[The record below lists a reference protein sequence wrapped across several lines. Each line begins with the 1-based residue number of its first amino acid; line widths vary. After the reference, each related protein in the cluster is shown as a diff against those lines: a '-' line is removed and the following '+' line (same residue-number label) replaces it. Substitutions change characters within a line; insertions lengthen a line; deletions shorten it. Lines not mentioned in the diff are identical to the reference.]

1 MTEKSLH
8 SQGGAVVD
16 RLNRAAI
23 PTTLRLIMPSSQ
35 FFPVPSFLLAALC
48 VVANTSLG
56 AQGTPGYTATNASTE
71 RTLEAQAISRPN
83 PVRARALSK
92 ALSAETHVAGTPAQ
106 ARTRDYV
113 IAQMKAMGLET
124 EVRQYDVF
132 IPHPTSVQLWRV
144 SPHVRTLRLAEPAV
158 AGDPTSRLGQYLTV
172 NGHSGVGD
180 VTADVMYV
188 NYGLIEDYAR
198 LDSLGISVKGRIAIA
213 RYGRSFRGIK
223 AREAEK
229 HGASAL
235 LIFSD
240 PEQDGYVKG
249 DVYPNG
255 PMRNRNGVQ
264 RGSVFNGAGDPATPG
279 YASTPGAPR
288 LTSDQMA
295 IPHIPVVPISYGNA
309 SELLEGLTGR
319 QAPDGWQGGLPF
331 RYHVGPG
338 PVKARIKVTDDRATH
353 GTKPIYDTFGIV
365 RGSEFPEEIVMVGGH
380 RDAWGPGTADNV
392 SGTVSVLEA
401 ARAVA
406 EAVKAGHRPKRTII
420 FATWDAEEWGLM
432 GSSEYVEDDSLRLMK
447 GGVAYLNQDVA
458 AQGIRFGGGGSPSL
472 RPALRD
478 IARAVPDPSGKGS
491 VYAEWRRAERV
502 TEHAEPEMGDPG
514 GGSDFAGFY
523 NHIGIPI
530 AEWGFG
536 GSGGVYHSQYDD
548 FAWMSRFGDST
559 FAYHAAA
566 ARIGAALLLRLA
578 NADILPYDYVEFA
591 RTMARYVPALDSAL
605 QARHWSGNTALLRD
619 AIALM
624 EREASAFSSA
634 RDSVLAAGVP
644 SRAQRETVNAALL
657 KVERALARPEG
668 LRTRPWYRN
677 LIYVADQDNGY
688 ANMVFPSVKEALRA
702 RDEALTM
709 RELTDLAQHFD
720 MATRALTAARHA
732 LQ

>member
-1 MTEKSLH
+1 LKNAQHEPISHQPVMSLKH
-8 SQGGAVVD
+8 RSVSRIHAAVVF
-16 RLNRAAI
+16 
-23 PTTLRLIMPSSQ
+23 S
-35 FFPVPSFLLAALC
+35 LLASA
-48 VVANTSLG
+48 SLG
-56 AQGTPGYTATNASTE
+56 AQGTPGYTPESASAE
-71 RTLEAQAISRPN
+71 RTLEAQAIARPD
-83 PVRARALSK
+83 PVRARAMSK

-132 IPHPTSVQLWRV
+132 IPHPTSVHLWRV
-144 SPHVRTLRLAEPAV
+144 SPRPKALQLAEPAV
-158 AGDPTSRLGQYLTV
+158 AGDPTSKLAQYLTV
-172 NGHSGVGD
+172 NGHSGAGD
-180 VTADVMYV
+180 VTADVIYV

-198 LDSLGISVKGRIAIA
+198 LDSLGISVKGRIALA
-213 RYGRSFRGIK
+213 RYGGSFRGIK

-240 PEQDGYVKG
+240 PQQDGYVKG

-279 YASTPGAPR
+279 YASVAGAPR
-288 LTSDQMA
+288 LTESQMI

-338 PVKARIKVTDDRATH
+338 PVKARIKVTDDRTTH

-365 RGSEFPEEIVMVGGH
+365 RGSEFPNEIVMVGGH
-380 RDAWGPGTADNV
+380 RDGWGPGTADNV

-447 GGVAYLNQDVA
+447 GGIAYLNQDVA
-458 AQGIRFGGGGSPSL
+458 AQGVRFGGGGSPSL
-472 RPALRD
+472 RPTLRD

-491 VYAEWRRAERV
+491 VYAEWRRADRV
-502 TEHAEPEMGDPG
+502 AEQAEPEMGDPG

-523 NHIGIPI
+523 NHIGMPI

-536 GSGGVYHSQYDD
+536 GSGGMYHSQYDD

-566 ARIGAALLLRLA
+566 ARIGAAMLLRLA

-591 RTMARYVPALDSAL
+591 RTMARYVPAVDSAL
-605 QARHWSGNTALLRD
+605 LAKRWSGNTVALRD
-619 AIALM
+619 AIARM
-624 EREASAFSSA
+624 EREATAFSAA
-634 RDSVLAAGVP
+634 RDASLTTGAP
-644 SRAQRETVNAALL
+644 SRVQREAANSALL
-657 KVERALARPEG
+657 QVERSLARPEG

-677 LIYVADQDNGY
+677 LIYVADEDNGY
-688 ANMVFPSVKEALRA
+688 ANMVFPSVKEAIRA
-702 RDEALTM
+702 RDEGLTT
-709 RELTDLAQHFD
+709 RELADLAQRFD
-720 MATRALTAARHA
+720 MATQALIAARMA
-732 LQ
+732 LRQ